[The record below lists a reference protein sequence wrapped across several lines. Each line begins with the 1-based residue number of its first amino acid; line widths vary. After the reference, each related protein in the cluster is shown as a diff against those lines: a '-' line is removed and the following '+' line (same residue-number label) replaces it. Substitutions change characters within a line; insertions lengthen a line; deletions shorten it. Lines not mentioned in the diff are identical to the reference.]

1 MAYMIRQGRR
11 APAPTAPIAP
21 DPSQPKV
28 CIIGAGSSGIAAAK
42 TLYTS
47 AIPFDCFEM
56 GSEIGGTWLF
66 DNPNGQSACYETLQ
80 INTSCPRMAFS
91 DFPMPEHYPH
101 YASHDQ
107 VFDYFRDYVDHFGF
121 GHTITFNT
129 EVTDVRRGGRGGW
142 DVDIRSGI
150 GQDAVS
156 ETRHY
161 DAVMVANGHHWD
173 ARWPDPA
180 YPGDFAGEQIH
191 AHDYRSGDQLEGRDV
206 VVVGA
211 GNSAMDIAVEG
222 SRRANNV
229 TLSIRR
235 GQWVMKKTIM
245 GMAADQIVLPGWAPW
260 WMTSARLRLG
270 AILSGGLKKYGL
282 PVPGHT
288 PGQSH
293 PVQSDAIRDRL
304 KAGAVTVRPG
314 IERLERDRVV
324 FTDGTSAPAD
334 LIVWATGYRVS
345 FQFLSS
351 DVVDVE
357 NNDLPLWKRCVHPD
371 RPGLFFIGLL
381 QPVGAVMPLSEAQS
395 KLVSK
400 ILTGSC
406 ELPSRRD
413 MVRQMARDDRRN
425 KKQFYDSPRH
435 TMEVD
440 FDHYLWEIDRE
451 MKKGAIAA

>member
-1 MAYMIRQGRR
+1 M
-11 APAPTAPIAP
+11 
-21 DPSQPKV
+21 
-28 CIIGAGSSGIAAAK
+28 
-42 TLYTS
+42 
-47 AIPFDCFEM
+47 
-56 GSEIGGTWLF
+56 
-66 DNPNGQSACYETLQ
+66 
-80 INTSCPRMAFS
+80 
-91 DFPMPEHYPH
+91 
-101 YASHDQ
+101 
-107 VFDYFRDYVDHFGF
+107 
-121 GHTITFNT
+121 
-129 EVTDVRRGGRGGW
+129 
-142 DVDIRSGI
+142 
-150 GQDAVS
+150 
-156 ETRHY
+156 
-161 DAVMVANGHHWD
+161 
-173 ARWPDPA
+173 
-180 YPGDFAGEQIH
+180 
-191 AHDYRSGDQLEGRDV
+191 

-345 FQFLSS
+345 FPFLSS

>member
-1 MAYMIRQGRR
+1 MAYMIRQSSR
-11 APAPTAPIAP
+11 APAVTAAIDP
-21 DPSQPKV
+21 DPSLPKV

-47 AIPFDCFEM
+47 AIPFDCFEK

-66 DNPNGQSACYETLQ
+66 DNPNGTSACYETLQ

-107 VFDYFRDYVDHFGF
+107 VFAYFRDYVEHFGF

-129 EVTDVRRGGRGGW
+129 EATDVRPGSRGGW
-142 DVDIRSGI
+142 DVDIVSESGF
-150 GQDAVS
+150 

-161 DAVMVANGHHWD
+161 DYVMVANGHHWD

-180 YPGDFAGEQIH
+180 YPGHFDGDQIH
-191 AHDYRSGDQLEGRDV
+191 AHDYRSGDQLDGRDV

-222 SRRANNV
+222 SCRARSV
-229 TLSIRR
+229 DLSIRR
-235 GQWVMKKTIM
+235 GQWVMKKTVL
-245 GMAADQIVLPGWAPW
+245 GMAADQIILPGWAPW

-270 AILSGGLKKYGL
+270 ALLSGRLRKYGL
-282 PVPGHT
+282 PTPSHK

-293 PVQSDAIRDRL
+293 PVQSDTIRKRL
-304 KAGAVTVRPG
+304 KAEAITVRPG
-314 IERLERDRVV
+314 IERLESDRVV
-324 FTDGTSAPAD
+324 FTDGTASPAD

-345 FQFLSS
+345 FPFLSS
-351 DVVDVE
+351 SVVDVE
-357 NNDLPLWKRCVHPD
+357 NNDLPLWKRMVHPD
-371 RPGLFFIGLL
+371 HPGLLFIGLL
-381 QPVGAVMPLSEAQS
+381 QPVGAVMPLSEIQA
-395 KLVSK
+395 KLAAKV
-400 ILTGSC
+400 ILGHC

-413 MVRQMARDDRRN
+413 MFAQMAKDDRRN
-425 KKQFYDSPRH
+425 KKQFYSSPRH

-440 FDHYLWEIDRE
+440 FDHYLWEMERE
-451 MKKGAIAA
+451 MRRGAVAA